1 MQQQQQRQ
9 AQNMQPQQEAG
20 TPTQAQYASYQ
31 PPPSAASTTL
41 AYLRSPFDDVHPE
54 PGPASPPQGHFLEP
68 TGASGYG
75 HSVEPTGAS
84 YHTAYGSEDALVQH
98 EPESAQAQGQ
108 RAFSPPPPSYRTD
121 VRR

>member
-1 MQQQQQRQ
+1 
-9 AQNMQPQQEAG
+9 MQPQQEAG

-41 AYLRSPFDDVHPE
+41 AYLRSPFDDVHSE

-121 VRR
+121 ARR